1 MKKIIS
7 LSVFLVIT
15 FSVFSQKAKSFEVH
29 RVLTNFLLQN
39 NETLIS
45 QAAEQ
50 IPVLSE
56 NNQDTLAYVF
66 NFEHAFVVVSA
77 LKKSSPIK
85 AFSFTQRFDF
95 SFSENELSL
104 LNFLKTELNET
115 YKKDYFSAKA
125 KSEWDNLI
133 SNTQKTKSTTWGPFL
148 KSVFGQANCK
158 DQNGNYIN
166 VTNTLTPNNW
176 SVGCVALA
184 HTTILH
190 HYKWPLHGAGSHSY
204 HDNGSGRD
212 LSADFENTY
221 YQWDNI
227 QNQYHNVL
235 STTTQRTA
243 LGELVFQS
251 AVALD
256 MNFASNG
263 SSSNVDKI
271 ARIGN
276 QYFRFTGH
284 YESTSHPNF
293 WNMLAKNLKRG
304 SLVEFSISTASGA
317 GHAIVC
323 DGFMQNGNTNYYH
336 LDMGWWGSSNSW
348 YNIESDFNAGGYSI
362 INGGIF
368 DVLPEPELKD
378 ISLEAL
384 QNSVTIDWNYPNVA
398 STDTFELQVKRDQND
413 WITLSD
419 SITQRYFEVF
429 VNDYSGYQFRV
440 RAKYFGKWETES
452 WSEVKALSRIST
464 SINNNY
470 SDTYLKIYPQPA
482 TTELNIELGTEP
494 INGSLIIFDLT
505 GKIIFKTSINQ
516 TNKTIIPTQNWQKG
530 IYILKI
536 NTNNELITEKISIQ

>member
-15 FSVFSQKAKSFEVH
+15 FSVFSQKAKSFEVQ

-176 SVGCVALA
+176 AVGCVALA

-204 HDNGSGRD
+204 HDSGSGRD

-235 STTTQRTA
+235 STTTQRTS
-243 LGELVFQS
+243 LGELAFQS

-256 MNFASNG
+256 MNFTSEG
-263 SSSNVDKI
+263 SSSNVNKI

-293 WNMLAKNLKRG
+293 WNILAKNLKRG
-304 SLVEFSISTASGA
+304 SLVEFSINTASGA

-378 ISLEAL
+378 ISLEAQ

-494 INGSLIIFDLT
+494 INGSLIIFDLA

-516 TNKTIIPTQNWQKG
+516 TNKIIIPTQNWEKG